1 MKNFIKSKVPGS
13 AVDDIVQDVIL
24 VLIEKLKNE
33 NSIRNINAFSF
44 QVARNKIA
52 DYYSKIQRLIE
63 VEN

>member
-1 MKNFIKSKVPGS
+1 VPGS